1 MDNQSP
7 IRRFLSIRLRFH
19 PTWFLVI
26 ILITGVLITGYPENY
41 PLWERIS
48 LGLGGSLLFLAS
60 MACVQLLA
68 NIATMVIHL
77 PVRNTT
83 LFIFGGV
90 VQLPEDVTSTRN
102 EIIAAIVTIIL
113 NLLMA
118 VVFNWFYLHIAST
131 SNSPIVLIIQ
141 WLALF
146 WYFIAFFHIIPAFP
160 LSGGKILAALIWRIK
175 TGK

>member
-7 IRRFLSIRLRFH
+7 IRRFLSIRVRFH

-26 ILITGVLITGYPENY
+26 ILITGVLITGYPEHY
-41 PLWERIS
+41 PLWERIF
-48 LGLGGSLLFLAS
+48 LGLGGSLLFLIS
-60 MACVQLLA
+60 MTCVQLLT

-90 VQLPEDVTSTRN
+90 VQLPEDVTSTRS
-102 EIIAAIVTIIL
+102 EIITAIVTIIL
-113 NLLMA
+113 NLLIA
-118 VVFNWFYLHIAST
+118 VLFNWFYLQIAST

-141 WLALF
+141 CLAL
-146 WYFIAFFHIIPAFP
+146 Y
-160 LSGGKILAALIWRIK
+160 
-175 TGK
+175 